1 VVSGAYEKASAGAH
15 LSALA
20 QDAFDRDKDCSAIF
34 LWIGH
39 VNAVRLPPPLPK
51 RPLATGLNARWRASR
66 SLLTLTERFK
76 EVCFR
81 SVRSPS
87 RCR

>member
-15 LSALA
+15 LIALA

-51 RPLATGLNARWRASR
+51 PAPGDRPQCPLAG
-66 SLLTLTERFK
+66 
-76 EVCFR
+76 
-81 SVRSPS
+81 
-87 RCR
+87 